1 MTIDFLTGRIA
12 IYLCYDHHG
21 EDNMNL
27 HTISRRE
34 FVKGAAAAAG
44 VALVPH
50 VSAISAQAKKTATDK
65 VTLGKT
71 GIRLSRLGIGC
82 GTVSGSVQRN
92 LGHEKF
98 NEVIRYAYERGITYI
113 DTSDTYQTH
122 TWIREAIKGIPR
134 EKLYIQSKILHLA
147 GFGNTGAK
155 VESTMETLDRFRKE
169 LGVDYI
175 DTVLVHCQIAPDW
188 DENSKKLQEGLEEA
202 KQKKIIRAHGVSCH
216 SLAALKK
223 AAALKWVNVNLVR
236 VNPQGVNIDTAA
248 QEVFSTSKES
258 DVPAV
263 VEQLK
268 IMRKNGH
275 GIIGMKLIAQG
286 EFKNIEDRKKSLTWV
301 MQSNIVDAV
310 AIGMKSREEIDEAI
324 MHINNAFAV

>member
-1 MTIDFLTGRIA
+1 MKP
-12 IYLCYDHHG
+12 
-21 EDNMNL
+21 

-34 FVKGAAAAAG
+34 FVKGAAAVAG

-50 VSAISAQAKKTATDK
+50 VSAIQAQAKKTATDQ

-71 GIRLSRLGIGC
+71 GIKLSRLGIGC
-82 GTVSGSVQRN
+82 GTVSGTVQRG

-98 NEVIRYAYERGITYI
+98 NDVIHYAYERGITYI

-134 EKLYIQSKILHLA
+134 EKLYIQSKILHMA
-147 GFGNTGAK
+147 GFGNMGGFGNTGAK
-155 VESTMETLDRFRKE
+155 EESTMETLDRFRKE

-175 DTVLVHCQIAPDW
+175 DTVLIHCQIAPNW
-188 DENSKKLQEGLEEA
+188 DEESKKLQDGLEEA
-202 KQKKIIRAHGVSCH
+202 KQKKIIRSHGVSCH

-223 AAALKWVNVNLVR
+223 AAATNWVDVNLVR
-236 VNPQGVNIDTAA
+236 INPQGVSMDTAE
-248 QEVFSTSKES
+248 QEVFSTSKAS
-258 DVPAV
+258 DVPSV

-275 GIIGMKLIAQG
+275 GIIGMKLIGQG

-310 AIGMKSREEIDEAI
+310 VVGMKSREEIDEAI
-324 MHINNAFAV
+324 LHINNAFAV

>member
-1 MTIDFLTGRIA
+1 MK
-12 IYLCYDHHG
+12 
-21 EDNMNL
+21 L
-27 HTISRRE
+27 HKISRRE

-44 VALVPH
+44 VALVPQ
-50 VSAISAQAKKTATDK
+50 VSAIQTQAKRTATDQI
-65 VTLGKT
+65 TLGKT
-71 GIRLSRLGIGC
+71 GIKLSRLGIGC
-82 GTVSGSVQRN
+82 GTVSGTVQRG

-98 NEVIRYAYERGITYI
+98 NDVIRYAYEKGITYI

-122 TWIREAIKGIPR
+122 AWIREAIKGIPR
-134 EKLYIQSKILHLA
+134 EKLYIQSKTMNLA
-147 GFGNTGAK
+147 GFGNIGGFGGFGNTGAK
-155 VESTMETLDRFRKE
+155 EESPLETLDRFRKE

-175 DTVLVHCQIAPDW
+175 DTVLIHCQIAPNW
-188 DENSKKLQEGLEEA
+188 DESSRKLQDGLEEA

-223 AAALKWVNVNLVR
+223 AAALNWVDVNLVR
-236 VNPQGVNIDTAA
+236 INPQGVNIDTAQ

-268 IMRKNGH
+268 TMRKNGH
-275 GIIGMKLIAQG
+275 GIIGMKLIGQG
-286 EFKNIEDRKKSLTWV
+286 EFKNIDDRKKSLTWV

-310 AIGMKSREEIDEAI
+310 VIGMKSREEIDEAI
-324 MHINNAFAV
+324 LHINNAFAV